1 MLKHGILGLLNY
13 GPMTGYEIKEVFQKS
28 LNYFWT
34 AQTSQIYRELQT
46 LKKNGWVTD
55 TVVPQEGKPD
65 KKPFTITV
73 EGKEEL
79 LRWLGDSEGVRDVN
93 SPLLMRTFFLG
104 ELPVEDGL
112 TFFERIRERSRVFC
126 EGLDTA
132 GESVNFYRN
141 VVPDGA
147 AALYWQMTIE
157 YGAMYGEMLSRW
169 AESCIAKLKEARKG
183 SEEARKGSEEARKG
197 LKEARK

>member
-13 GPMTGYEIKEVFQKS
+13 GPMTGYEIKEVFQNS

-55 TVVPQEGKPD
+55 TVVPQEGRPD
-65 KKPFTITV
+65 KKPFTITA

-79 LRWLGDSEGVRDVN
+79 LRWLANPECSCDTN

-104 ELPVEDGL
+104 ELPKEEGL
-112 TFFERIRERSRVFC
+112 SFFERLLKQSCAFC
-126 EGLDTA
+126 KGLDTA
-132 GESVNFYRN
+132 GESVRLYRKE
-141 VVPDGA
+141 VPNGN
-147 AALYWQMTIE
+147 AALYWQMTLD
-157 YGAMYGEMLSRW
+157 YGVMYGEMLSRW
-169 AESCIAKLKEARKG
+169 AESCIAKLKEAER
-183 SEEARKGSEEARKG
+183 
-197 LKEARK
+197 